1 MEINIDVGQ
10 KNLDRREVILSGKDN
25 LHPPRSTEE
34 ARERGQKGGV
44 KSGDA
49 RRKKRDMKKTLVYL
63 LDLPISAGEEEVIT
77 MMDEMTIPQD
87 DRNRMMALIVSM
99 YKEATYNGNV
109 KAAEFIRDV
118 IGAGA
123 VAEDRKA
130 KLKLDRERFD
140 MEKAAMAEVGEGM
153 PVIINVRPQPDQDE
167 PKPKDEE
174 T

>member
-1 MEINIDVGQ
+1 M
-10 KNLDRREVILSGKDN
+10 SGKDN
-25 LHPPRSTEE
+25 LQPPRSTAE

-49 RRKKRDMKKTLVYL
+49 RRKKRDMKRTLVYL

-87 DRNRMMALIVSM
+87 DRNRMMALIASM
-99 YKEATYNGNV
+99 YKEATINGNV
-109 KAAEFIRDV
+109 KAAEFIRDI

-130 KLKLDRERFD
+130 KLKLDRERFE
-140 MEKAAMAEVGEGM
+140 MEKAAMAEAGEGM
-153 PVIINVRPQPDQDE
+153 PVIINVRPQSGQDE
-167 PKPKDEE
+167 TQPEKEKPDGQ
-174 T
+174 